1 MNPQNERMKFPA
13 IIFSLFIIAAA
24 AIVVLYAPPPPPA
37 RKVIVQKAISFPAG
51 TPLTTILFADSIQN
65 MGKVKNGEKIN
76 ISFQFT
82 NTGTEMLI
90 IKEVAASCG
99 CTVPEKP
106 EAPIAPGKTGTI
118 KATFDSKSREG
129 MNHKVL
135 SVYANTKQ
143 TKHALVFDVEV
154 IPAN

>member
-1 MNPQNERMKFPA
+1 MKSPA

-24 AIVVLYAPPPPPA
+24 TIMVINKKTPPPSRRA
-37 RKVIVQKAISFPAG
+37 ITQKPISFEPG
-51 TPLTTILFADSIQN
+51 TPLTTVLFADSIQN
-65 MGKVKNGEKIN
+65 MGKVKNGEKLT

-82 NTGTEMLI
+82 NTGTEVLI

-106 EAPIAPGKTGTI
+106 EAPIAPGKMGII
-118 KATFDSKSREG
+118 KATFDSKNREG

-143 TKHALVFDVEV
+143 TKHDLVFDVEV